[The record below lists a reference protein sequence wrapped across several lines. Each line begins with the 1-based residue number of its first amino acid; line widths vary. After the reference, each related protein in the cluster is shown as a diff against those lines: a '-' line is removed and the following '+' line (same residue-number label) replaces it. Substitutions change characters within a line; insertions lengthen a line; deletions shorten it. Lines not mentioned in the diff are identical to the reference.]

1 MKNARYVIA
10 DVFTE
15 RQFGGN
21 QLAVFIDGR
30 GLDSRTMQDLARE
43 MNFSETTFLLPPEQG
58 GDYRVRIFTPATE
71 LPFAGHPIVGTAFVI
86 FADRLKPGNRDSIS
100 ITLETV
106 VGLLPVDV
114 SLGDGRSGHATMTQP
129 IPKVI
134 GGFDD
139 LERLAKALSL
149 ESSDIASTGLPV
161 EAINNGIA
169 VLIVPVGSLAAVEKI
184 KIDSGAIASIAREA
198 GVVTVMAFTTET
210 VQSESTAHCR
220 VYAPGAGVGED
231 PATGSANGPLGFY
244 MVRHGLVEP
253 APINRIISEQGFEMN
268 RPSILHIEVAS
279 DPETRDVRGVRV
291 GGGVVLSGR
300 GEIILS

>member
-1 MKNARYVIA
+1 MK
-10 DVFTE
+10 
-15 RQFGGN
+15 
-21 QLAVFIDGR
+21 
-30 GLDSRTMQDLARE
+30 
-43 MNFSETTFLLPPEQG
+43 
-58 GDYRVRIFTPATE
+58 
-71 LPFAGHPIVGTAFVI
+71 
-86 FADRLKPGNRDSIS
+86 
-100 ITLETV
+100 
-106 VGLLPVDV
+106 
-114 SLGDGRSGHATMTQP
+114 QP

-149 ESSDIASTGLPV
+149 ESTDIASTGLPV

-184 KIDSGAIASIAREA
+184 KIDSGAIASVARET

-210 VQSESTAHCR
+210 VQPESTAHCR

-244 MVRHGLVEP
+244 MVRHRLVEL
-253 APINRIISEQGFEMN
+253 APVNNIISEQGFEMN

-279 DPETRDVRGVRV
+279 DPETRNVRGVRV